1 MKSLSED
8 KLLFSNQQFLLD
20 INKYQISDIIFFKY
34 QKNFL
39 EVIKFINLIMENIIN
54 NLHSLPYS
62 IKCFCQIISLIV
74 TKKFPKIKESEKLI
88 FLSKFF
94 SGNY

>member
-20 INKYQISDIIFFKY
+20 INKYKISDIIFFKY
-34 QKNFL
+34 QRNFL

-62 IKCFCQIISLIV
+62 IKCFCQI
-74 TKKFPKIKESEKLI
+74 KKL
-88 FLSKFF
+88 LQ
-94 SGNY
+94 

>member
-1 MKSLSED
+1 MDKFIIDNKIDNNKSLYNLYTSQMKSLSED

-34 QKNFL
+34 QRNFL

-62 IKCFCQIISLIV
+62 IKCFCQIL
-74 TKKFPKIKESEKLI
+74 
-88 FLSKFF
+88 
-94 SGNY
+94 

>member
-20 INKYQISDIIFFKY
+20 INKYQISDIIN
-34 QKNFL
+34 QRNFL